1 MEKNIPNPL
10 HLIDGGKPEVRE
22 SEIDHPRHRR
32 VDAVGRHDPKASA
45 EAWARHFDRDPRK
58 KLSLLLC
65 NRVRSAHVN
74 GNHAAAARW
83 SAMTDWLCANVRIPG
98 KEWFYDHRH
107 ATTDLEKARARND
120 PVRVF
125 LNRHGYTAADTPS
138 SVARTLADRHQPSL
152 SEEAREDLSCM
163 IAELRAKEFW
173 N

>member
-22 SEIDHPRHRR
+22 SDIDHPRHRR

-58 KLSLLLC
+58 KLSLFLC
-65 NRVRSAHVN
+65 DRVHAAHVG
-74 GNHAAAARW
+74 GNHTAAARW
-83 SAMTDWLCANVRIPG
+83 GVLIDWLCANFRIPG

-107 ATTDLEKARARND
+107 ARTELEKVRARND

-163 IAELRAKEFW
+163 IAELRAKEFG

>member
-22 SEIDHPRHRR
+22 SDIDHPRHRR

-58 KLSLLLC
+58 KLSLFLC
-65 NRVRSAHVN
+65 NRVRAAHVA
-74 GNHAAAARW
+74 GNHTASARW
-83 SAMTDWLCANVRIPG
+83 GAMIDWLCTNFRISG

-120 PVRVF
+120 SVRVF
-125 LNRHGYTAADTPS
+125 LNRHGYTEADTPS
-138 SVARTLADRHQPSL
+138 SVARTLADRHHPSL
-152 SEEAREDLSCM
+152 SKEASEDLSRM
-163 IAELRAKEFW
+163 IAELRG
-173 N
+173 NQTGS